1 MSHVSTRPA
10 IHGVRS
16 LAAILCVLSLPWMV
30 PAALARAEGLSVAPV
45 PPAEGSSAAALVQC
59 ATAAAPGERSAT
71 FSGEMTAL
79 PGTVRM
85 AMRIEVLERAP
96 GETSFHAVVASGLGV
111 WRAAEP
117 NVKVYKY
124 LKQVANLSAPAVY
137 RAAIVFRWQGPH
149 WHTIKRAEHLTHVC
163 HQTAPATVPTEP
175 PSAAT
180 PLTPAAG

>member
-1 MSHVSTRPA
+1 MSRVSTQPA

-16 LAAILCVLSLPWMV
+16 LAAIVCVLSLPWMA
-30 PAALARAEGLSVAPV
+30 PAALARAEGATKSAAGPV
-45 PPAEGSSAAALVQC
+45 EGSAAAALVQC
-59 ATAAAPGERSAT
+59 ATAASPGERSAT

-85 AMRIEVLERAP
+85 AMRIEVLERVQ
-96 GETSFHAVVASGLGV
+96 GETSFHAVVAPGLGV

-124 LKQVANLSAPAVY
+124 LKQVANLSAPAIY

-149 WHTIKRAEHLTHVC
+149 WHTIKRAEHITHVC

-175 PSAAT
+175 PSTAT
-180 PLTPAAG
+180 PPAPAAG